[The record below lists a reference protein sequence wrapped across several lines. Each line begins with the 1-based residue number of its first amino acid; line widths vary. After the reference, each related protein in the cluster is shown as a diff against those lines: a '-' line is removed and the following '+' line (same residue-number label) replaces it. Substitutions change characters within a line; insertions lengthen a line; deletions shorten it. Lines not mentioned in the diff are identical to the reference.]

1 LHDVGGVTTRAEAA
15 DTFDTFYPEPC
26 PRAPVF
32 QSIQFSDMSLVDYV
46 SVLVPRIIGCQMYI
60 LAMTLKIRM
69 DLK

>member
-1 LHDVGGVTTRAEAA
+1 MTSRSEAD

-32 QSIQFSDMSLVDYV
+32 QSIQFSDMSLIDYI

-60 LAMTLKIRM
+60 LVMTLKILM